1 MKKNGDNYMDSRRA
15 CADKWDRLLN
25 WSEIQSDAQQ
35 TNAAKNI
42 FNAIRNDLAFITL
55 EMFRSIGALLA
66 LRNLHLQALLLFPLA
81 RQLNSAMQ
89 AIGEEAKIRLEI

>member
-1 MKKNGDNYMDSRRA
+1 MV
-15 CADKWDRLLN
+15 
-25 WSEIQSDAQQ
+25 
-35 TNAAKNI
+35 TNTWTHGVSALISGTGYSTGLKYKVMPNKRMPTKNI

>member
-1 MKKNGDNYMDSRRA
+1 MV
-15 CADKWDRLLN
+15 
-25 WSEIQSDAQQ
+25 
-35 TNAAKNI
+35 TNTWTHGVPALISGTGYSAGLKYKVMPNKPMPPKNI

>member
-1 MKKNGDNYMDSRRA
+1 MFLKKIGTA
-15 CADKWDRLLN
+15 
-25 WSEIQSDAQQ
+25 
-35 TNAAKNI
+35 
-42 FNAIRNDLAFITL
+42 LAFFTL
-55 EMFRSIGALLA
+55 DREMFRSIGALLA

>member
-1 MKKNGDNYMDSRRA
+1 MATNTCTHGVPPLISGTGYSTDLKYKVMPTKQTPPKKSF
-15 CADKWDRLLN
+15 
-25 WSEIQSDAQQ
+25 E
-35 TNAAKNI
+35 KN
-42 FNAIRNDLAFITL
+42 RNRISLFTLDL

-89 AIGEEAKIRLEI
+89 AIGEETKIRLEI